1 MMYNM
6 PKDSNTVDIEK
17 DADPNIKGVYPT
29 ATIERL
35 SKDGKQLRTVK
46 VQYNTST
53 DMEHT
58 VKNDI
63 PLDSLFDKCHLSE
76 SVTMLN

>member
-46 VQYNTST
+46 VQYNT
-53 DMEHT
+53 
-58 VKNDI
+58 
-63 PLDSLFDKCHLSE
+63 
-76 SVTMLN
+76 